1 MNKKYYNFPKGKVNE
16 GESGVACAI
25 REIWEEIG
33 MDISK
38 LIREDCVIEYNV
50 KKENKTMYVVV
61 GVNENYK
68 FTPNNNTRNEI
79 GSIKWISIKE
89 FERRKNEDKFF
100 LIKHFLE
107 PLKLFIQ
114 VYSKKMNIKP
124 EPPTPDKGAVIQK
137 IDEILNRSASAQ
149 EDAGD
154 EGKEDDDLL
163 KGLVKVGDI
172 TMPLNRKLDNSE
184 MASCPDQS
192 GEEDEEPKPETGD
205 IRSRLEKRV
214 QVFAEELEKKTVQFT
229 FRLSQPDLSTQPVLE
244 NPLLKKFTLK
254 DL

>member
-33 MDISK
+33 MDISR

-100 LIKHFLE
+100 LIRHFLE

-114 VYSKKMNIKP
+114 VYSKKMNIKS
-124 EPPTPDKGAVIQK
+124 EPPASPEKGTVIQK

-154 EGKEDDDLL
+154 EGKEEDDLL
-163 KGLVKVGDI
+163 KGLVTVGDI
-172 TMPLNRKLDNSE
+172 SMPLNRKLDTSD

-192 GEEDEEPKPETGD
+192 GEEDEEPKPCD

-229 FRLSQPDLSTQPVLE
+229 VRLSQPDLSGQPILE
-244 NPLLKKFTLK
+244 NPLLKKFSLK